1 MGNRTIAIDDLHPTQ
16 LTLGMSEVT
25 RRAKRMAALDKDDL
39 DDLVHK
45 RPVPCVIGPKGQLYM
60 IDHHHLC
67 RALLLCGRTTAV
79 QDIAGT
85 LDWSHMNADEFWPAM
100 DRAGMCWPIDADGNR
115 RPYVRIPGHVRE
127 LTDNPWRTLARGVRG
142 TAFRDDDDTPFKEF
156 MWGEYFRTFMSK
168 RLIET
173 SLDLAED
180 LALKLALLDEAQ
192 DLPGYIAK
200 GK

>member
-16 LTLGMSEVT
+16 LTLGMAEVT

-39 DDLVHK
+39 EDLVRK
-45 RPVPCVIGPKGQLYM
+45 RPVPCVIGPKGRLYM

-79 QDIAGT
+79 QDVGAT
-85 LDWSHMNADEFWPAM
+85 QDWSHMNADEFWPAM

-115 RPYVRIPGHVRE
+115 RPYARIPGHVRE

-180 LALKLALLDEAQ
+180 WALKLAQLDEAQ
-192 DLPGYIAK
+192 DLPGYIVK